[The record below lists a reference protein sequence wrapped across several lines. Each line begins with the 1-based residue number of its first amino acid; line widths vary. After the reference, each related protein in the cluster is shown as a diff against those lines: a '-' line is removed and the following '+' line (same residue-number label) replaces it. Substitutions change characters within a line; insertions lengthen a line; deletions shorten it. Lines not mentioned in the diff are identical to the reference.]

1 MISLGD
7 SYGLSNYERRSGCF
21 SEDARGV
28 WDVNIKVEKKVGE
41 EVLDSGWGWGILK
54 TQVKYKSHEAAGVFK
69 KVSESFST
77 QECSA
82 CASRSGPKGLA
93 GLGVSR
99 WICSFC
105 GAGHDRNKNA
115 AQNIL
120 VNGLLEISQE
130 ALRAKGKS
138 MSVEPS
144 ADEKGCE

>member
-1 MISLGD
+1 MSRERIYRYSRKTPSVHGGD
-7 SYGLSNYERRSGCF
+7 VRL
-21 SEDARGV
+21 
-28 WDVNIKVEKKVGE
+28 
-41 EVLDSGWGWGILK
+41 GWGILK
-54 TQVKYKSHEAAGVFK
+54 TQLKYKSHEAAGVFK
-69 KVSESFST
+69 EVRESFST

-99 WICSFC
+99 WDCSCC

-138 MSVEPS
+138 MSVEPR
-144 ADEKGCE
+144 ADE